1 MSNFKI
7 NNPGNTILVESTT
20 NGYVITKFSQYSDT
34 DEFHSVSTVVE
45 INDQDEFQEDFDAIA
60 KLLWGILENMEIWNS
75 KHFKQRIEINVEA
88 NE

>member
-1 MSNFKI
+1 MFDFKI
-7 NNPGNTILVESTT
+7 NNPDRTILIETAT

-45 INDQDEFQEDFDAIA
+45 INDQDEYQEDFDAVA

-75 KHFKQRIEINVEA
+75 KHFTKRIEINVES
-88 NE
+88 NK